1 MDGGA
6 TGPKRAENMLIR
18 EKRGILQSI
27 DLTSKESMEIK
38 NEIRK
43 NSWGAKFLRP
53 EVTAVELIENRR
65 LQAEYLAKRKEIQA
79 EGRPTKDLEE
89 LFLYR
94 LENNGPKLFSIA
106 RHGLCTD
113 KGNSKTFGRIGDNTQ
128 GVSLWRCPDV
138 CIAARNFPEPKLLV
152 FKVTRGRV
160 KSVLP
165 RASFADAKIV
175 PTTNYDCHISYDTTY
190 ETDTISNI
198 MKRTMIYLYEF
209 NKYGGLSNR
218 PRQVLPY
225 AVVSYETGQPAELCK
240 EPVSIP
246 AVCDEAPTTVPFG
259 DQEIP
264 YTVVWEGMLLH
275 KDNAIGL
282 VQFVA
287 GKQLPLKLSDTI
299 TFDTCVAIDYLK
311 QRSFSERC
319 RDCLAA
325 SWTDP
330 VECVEGTYNVFVVQ
344 PYISSQVAIHALVNH
359 LHRCN
364 KAAVTILP
372 SLNKRN
378 KMENKLFLL
387 PACEF
392 TEELGFGNLARSSGT
407 LYGILR
413 IRDPTKIRY
422 MTSKDTRN
430 NQILP
435 SEFVTSVSLGVGR
448 PPIKEEQIPMVEET
462 QSVTKTDMNHDA
474 SRQLKANY
482 SATSTSLHQ
491 VASVSLGMG
500 RPPIKEEQIPMAE
513 ETQSVTKTD
522 MNHDA
527 SRQLKAN
534 YSATSTSLQQVASVS
549 LGMGR
554 PPIKEEQTSMAEETE
569 SVTKNDMHHDASRQL
584 NYNATSTSSQKGY
597 RKKYP
602 EPNSTVDNNKIE
614 DKETFIIQ
622 NIPTAIKKEAEH
634 TDPMENAAPVK
645 NSPTDDTVAVSD
657 ACLDRPKSN
666 LSPDVN
672 DSKGQD
678 HEKATDIKGQ
688 ESGVQISP
696 KEKVEGAEM
705 VQLTS
710 NGSSSPQLGVSADA
724 DASVALSQN
733 TKVSTSS
740 NMAENHTIISNES
753 KVDNHTLSAEK
764 LKEPSHKEVI
774 KECDKSTEGITK
786 VGSVLFSKREEKCNQ
801 AVCRQSL
808 SNDSTSETLNKNNSS
823 GNLINRITTKSL
835 PDVQFHADEHKSRK
849 DVSVQIR
856 DPLET
861 KPSHRRQSQTE
872 RSFSSKGDK
881 SEDGDNNSFSS
892 YEKVS
897 VNAEETKEELHE
909 KGTVQKAPNTKSR
922 LMLRGC
928 RGSQFDFTSF
938 QRAQKYSVNIQN
950 ESKLKSDARDPRVN
964 RYENSKGGKRKP
976 KETATQ
982 ITDLPPKE
990 EKLPNGQPQDSTDR
1004 KDLKAGNAHGT
1015 DRKDLKARNA
1025 HVIHPSESST
1035 HTIPTNAISMS
1046 HTDIKKADVHS
1057 PCINSPGVEITDIAS
1072 VKRFPISQIR
1082 IDEQTSTRSAKIPDR
1097 EEGSKSP
1104 KSNGSLGYFDQS
1116 EFGIDSKEEEVLKN
1130 SATVHSCN
1138 VPPSLTPEDKGVGK
1152 DLSVSLKD
1160 PVQEKKE
1167 EDNAIAAPSPS
1178 QPVKEKP
1185 SMSVHPIRW
1194 ETSTNENKDFT
1205 NEDQTNHQ
1213 SDRVATHTTCDVGNE
1228 IHSESSRDFGVN
1240 AKGKES
1246 VQEKAT
1252 ASESENPVKEQRK
1265 DTSLQENDPLD
1276 VQSLKKQQNSVSVAH
1291 IKLNTNLPD
1300 IPASSPEKERH
1311 QCKGTCDIVTANIKG
1326 NGEICECNKLM
1337 DIEGQEESTEDVNK
1351 CSTSEDGHLKSS
1363 DDDDKSA
1370 PPTVDEGKKM
1380 ISNLLSVLQSNIHLA
1395 TSDVKYAA
1403 TMQEMVN
1410 LVQKM
1415 AVYVEGGGTMPDN
1428 SPIEE
1433 TMEKMKSLQNAMPS
1447 QPQQQT
1453 CSSQS
1458 LPRTEMNSTMAGIP
1472 HANPMYNTGPYDM
1485 SQYWPYPYGGS
1496 WEEYNAYLSSY
1507 AGQYVGMEQFMPYM
1521 YPHSAYDPTAM
1532 QYMYGMMPVDAY
1544 TVDTAEALNHQDEVQ
1559 QGQLINQNAASLESG
1574 RNQHS
1579 ESPKKIGVI
1588 PRKWSTPSSNLHE
1601 HLVMSND
1608 QVVNFNTASPTKRT
1622 CNSQQLV
1629 HSANTDDK
1637 WLENV
1642 CQGEVSK
1649 VARKRKIPFLEHTF
1663 SPSSSSSCSASPTK
1677 RVTLPPNTPT
1687 RAAERHSTHSEDDFA
1702 HLYLESVVDGTLVSS
1717 SDYQFQKC
1725 QTILEAEMNSEGFV
1739 DPALL
1744 RAVDYL
1750 SDDGDSL
1757 PTSESPS
1764 FMANLRRKRKIRQLM
1779 RLTEKQQDVL
1789 RLYGELKEK
1798 KEKLFDQSGQVLDI
1812 QPSKE
1817 KMVSSI
1823 KYTSHSPHLMYKEKS
1838 NSNDVSVTKQ
1848 QKDRTQKVFKEEG
1861 VSNQKLSYLE
1871 SISVMKRSQSTA
1883 SVHKTKNKYA
1893 SDGYNRGDEP
1903 NIEVSVVNERAL
1915 KGLACD
1921 EANNRIGSKRTTR
1934 IVESVQKNNHSDED
1948 NKTDVTSEGGTAIFQ
1963 EKKHKWYFKDDAE
1976 SRLSKTAIMGTIVPS
1991 NDAEVMKEGNHPKPG
2006 KDHSYEENTTSVKSS
2021 KIQEPRD
2028 ESLKTVSKPC
2038 KTKEDDTGTQKGP
2051 SIRSEIG
2058 KYSKHDKAKS
2068 SERESRSSDRSSA
2081 SDKGSKREYKSESPI
2096 SRSSSE
2102 RKGPNFPDFGP
2113 FCGNPANVIT
2123 RSLPV
2128 PLNLFGIVIG
2138 NRGRTIQ
2145 KIQTE
2150 TDTYIKTPD
2159 TPFKKENFLDQ
2170 EYCFEISGK
2179 PSNVERAINMI
2190 RRILDVFQKMERDSS
2205 TRRGR
2210 YSPNVDCRHDAPYLS
2225 SRVEWGR
2232 ILDKS
2237 ENLSREAY
2245 HGLLDRYS
2253 RHSEERS
2260 PKSTSKQELSVSERG
2275 HGKAT
2280 ERWRSEP
2287 ILHHDVRFV
2296 EIKED
2301 QNSNTLKHDVST
2313 TKDSNE
2319 PKQKK
2324 RELDNT
2330 DPAQDDRSTSV
2341 TEGNAKHDSLPES
2354 SEDGSYESLEDVC
2367 KHAKR
2372 CRRDD
2377 PTCNSLS
2384 LADSQV
2390 IHLQSNK
2397 NKEKES
2403 ERLMKGLLSIGKRPS
2418 KQDIS
2423 KVKETET

>member
-1 MDGGA
+1 MW
-6 TGPKRAENMLIR
+6 
-18 EKRGILQSI
+18 GIL
-27 DLTSKESMEIK
+27 
-38 NEIRK
+38 RK
-43 NSWGAKFLRP
+43 
-53 EVTAVELIENRR
+53 
-65 LQAEYLAKRKEIQA
+65 
-79 EGRPTKDLEE
+79 
-89 LFLYR
+89 
-94 LENNGPKLFSIA
+94 
-106 RHGLCTD
+106 
-113 KGNSKTFGRIGDNTQ
+113 
-128 GVSLWRCPDV
+128 
-138 CIAARNFPEPKLLV
+138 
-152 FKVTRGRV
+152 
-160 KSVLP
+160 
-165 RASFADAKIV
+165 
-175 PTTNYDCHISYDTTY
+175 
-190 ETDTISNI
+190 
-198 MKRTMIYLYEF
+198 
-209 NKYGGLSNR
+209 
-218 PRQVLPY
+218 
-225 AVVSYETGQPAELCK
+225 
-240 EPVSIP
+240 IP

-614 DKETFIIQ
+614 DKETFISKAYSKTTSKRFEQKNGPEDQSYMLSALNTQLCPGPQTKYHTKRLQNKYNIKQCSVVLPKLELLLKDNAATILGVHLNLLDATKLRNLHCSSHSGTLCKSRQNAKIDYNKRNPFKEKCRLGSSQHHGCSFKSGNRESTMKATTKSCNTVSGSCQDNVCLNDDGYGNGETLVCSNAATVNNVNMIKELPDIKKTFITLPISTLPVQ